1 MLQEFLDGVAL
12 PDTLILQGKHLG
24 EEVASELE
32 DLDELLIEA
41 IGAEEFDLF
50 DINAAVRE
58 VGDGF
63 G

>member
-1 MLQEFLDGVAL
+1 VLQELLDGVAL
-12 PDTLILQGKHLG
+12 LDTLILQGKHLG

-50 DINAAVRE
+50 DIYAAV
-58 VGDGF
+58 
-63 G
+63 